1 MGADG
6 RLKTK
11 ENFKLSV
18 LKWSRSVT
26 VDGCLKK
33 VPNIVIW
40 LGNFWYFGELVAEG
54 RWLPIRELV
63 ATGL

>member
-18 LKWSRSVT
+18 LKWSRSLT
-26 VDGCLKK
+26 VDGRLKK

-54 RWLPIRELV
+54 K
-63 ATGL
+63 